1 MRLRAQ
7 VRRLLRSTRH
17 FSPDRRWLSPG
28 SDAEPA
34 AGPQTASQLVICVR
48 QSAGRAAHGIYCGGG
63 ENRYKWPLSANFL
76 PADDQPEMMKVMD
89 AVIAIKGA
97 DEVGELAALAGWLRA
112 ERELQGAVQLVRKDI
127 AEGELGSGLDVV
139 SVAVGSGGVGVAL
152 AQSLV
157 AWLRT
162 RRSDVKVTVTANGR
176 TVEVD
181 ARRVSDP
188 TALITRVL
196 DSNDDAGN

>member
-1 MRLRAQ
+1 
-7 VRRLLRSTRH
+7 
-17 FSPDRRWLSPG
+17 
-28 SDAEPA
+28 
-34 AGPQTASQLVICVR
+34 
-48 QSAGRAAHGIYCGGG
+48 
-63 ENRYKWPLSANFL
+63 
-76 PADDQPEMMKVMD
+76 MD